1 MDVRKLGAEFLGTAL
16 LVIFAVGV
24 ATLSFGFK
32 LTGSSVSAGV
42 LATALAFGLTVLALA
57 YTIGPI
63 SGCHVNPAVTMG
75 FVVSGRMSL
84 EEAAGYWAAQF
95 LGGVGGALVLWGM
108 FSTSPLYDRSTT
120 GLGADGYGR
129 NVSMIG
135 INLGGALLAEIVLT
149 FLFVFVVLG
158 ATSRLGSPGFAGL
171 AIGLALTVVH
181 LIGIPLTGTSV
192 NPARSLGP
200 ALVVGHTAL
209 RQVWVFIVAPLVG
222 GALAALAYRFL
233 FAGEGTVSA
242 ADATAAVQADRAVG
256 PTSATP

>member
-1 MDVRKLGAEFLGTAL
+1 MDVRKLVAEFLGTAL

-32 LTGSSVSAGV
+32 LTGTSISAGV
-42 LATALAFGLTVLALA
+42 LTTAMAFGLTVLALA

-75 FVVSGRMSL
+75 FLVSGRMKL
-84 EEAAGYWAAQF
+84 DEAIGYWVAQF
-95 LGGVGGALVLWGM
+95 LGGIAGALVLWGM
-108 FSTSPLYDRSTT
+108 LSTSPVYSRSSV
-120 GLGADGYGR
+120 GLGTDGYHQ
-129 NVSMIG
+129 NSIIG
-135 INLGGALLAEIVLT
+135 INVGGALLAEVVLT

-200 ALVVGHTAL
+200 ALIVGHTAL
-209 RQVWVFIVAPLVG
+209 KQVWVFIVAPLVG
-222 GALAALAYRFL
+222 GSLAALVYRYL
-233 FAGEGTVSA
+233 FAGEGTVEEADAAAAVA
-242 ADATAAVQADRAVG
+242 ADRKVG